1 MNASPFI
8 LFGNIHIVTMAII
21 GLVAVFLPLV
31 CKNQSTSNKSLISKV
46 IAFII
51 LSHVIISPYKDLY
64 LLQNPYN
71 WREILPIHMCD
82 LSEIFLAAFLLGGP
96 KILYK
101 CAFFWGLAGASM
113 AIITP
118 DIPVIDLDYAFFMI
132 GHGMIVIGIMY
143 ATISLGNR
151 PYAKDI
157 LTVSAIT
164 AFVLLPAIYLINLAL
179 GDFINF
185 KGEVQPTN
193 YWYLIAKPAGASLMD
208 AFPEPPLH
216 LLITT
221 PLAIAMFYLIYIPYA
236 IKDKLAK

>member
-8 LFGNIHIVTMAII
+8 LFGNVHLITMVIIV
-21 GLVAVFLPLV
+21 LVAVFLPLV
-31 CKNQSTSNKSLISKV
+31 CKNQSISNKSLISKI

-51 LSHVIISPYKDLY
+51 LLHVIISPYKDLY

-164 AFVLLPAIYLINLAL
+164 AFVLLPIVYLINLIL
-179 GDFINF
+179 G
-185 KGEVQPTN
+185 EPAN

-208 AFPEPPLH
+208 AFPEPPFH

>member
-8 LFGNIHIVTMAII
+8 LFGNVHLVTIAII
-21 GLVAVFLPLV
+21 VLVAVLLPLV
-31 CKNQSTSNKSLISKV
+31 CKNRSTSNKSLISKI

-71 WREILPIHMCD
+71 WKEILPIHMCD

-164 AFVLLPAIYLINLAL
+164 AFVLLPIVYLINLIL
-179 GDFINF
+179 G
-185 KGEVQPTN
+185 EPAN

-221 PLAIAMFYLIYIPYA
+221 PLAIVMFYLIYIPYA
-236 IKDKLAK
+236 IKDKLVK

>member
-8 LFGNIHIVTMAII
+8 LFGNVHLITMALIA
-21 GLVAVFLPLV
+21 LVAVFLPLV
-31 CKNQSTSNKSLISKV
+31 CKNQSTSNKSLISKI

-132 GHGMIVIGIMY
+132 GHGMIVIGVMY

-157 LTVSAIT
+157 LTVSLIT
-164 AFVLLPAIYLINLAL
+164 AFVLLPIVYLINLIL
-179 GDFINF
+179 G
-185 KGEVQPTN
+185 EPAN

-208 AFPEPPLH
+208 AFPEPPYH

-221 PLAIAMFYLIYIPYA
+221 PLAIATFCLIYIPYA

>member
-8 LFGNIHIVTMAII
+8 LFGNVHLITMVIIV
-21 GLVAVFLPLV
+21 LVAVFLPLV
-31 CKNQSTSNKSLISKV
+31 CKNQSISNKSLISKI

-132 GHGMIVIGIMY
+132 GHGMIVIGVMY

-157 LTVSAIT
+157 LTVSLIT
-164 AFVLLPAIYLINLAL
+164 AFVLFPIVYLINLIL
-179 GDFINF
+179 G
-185 KGEVQPTN
+185 EPAN

-208 AFPEPPLH
+208 AFPEPPYH

-221 PLAIAMFYLIYIPYA
+221 PLAIATFCLIYIPYA

>member
-164 AFVLLPAIYLINLAL
+164 AFVLLPIVYLINLML
-179 GDFINF
+179 G
-185 KGEVQPTN
+185 EPAN

>member
-8 LFGNIHIVTMAII
+8 LFGNVHLITMVIIV
-21 GLVAVFLPLV
+21 LVAVFLPLV
-31 CKNQSTSNKSLISKV
+31 CKNQSISNKSLISKI

-71 WREILPIHMCD
+71 WKEILPIHMCD

-132 GHGMIVIGIMY
+132 GHGMIVIGVMY

-151 PYAKDI
+151 PYVKDI
-157 LTVSAIT
+157 LTVSLIT
-164 AFVLLPAIYLINLAL
+164 AFVLLPIVYLINLIL
-179 GDFINF
+179 G
-185 KGEVQPTN
+185 EPAN

-208 AFPEPPLH
+208 AFPEPPYH

-221 PLAIAMFYLIYIPYA
+221 PLAIATFCLIYIPYA

>member
-8 LFGNIHIVTMAII
+8 LFGNVHLITMVIIV
-21 GLVAVFLPLV
+21 LVAVFLPLI
-31 CKNQSTSNKSLISKV
+31 CKNQSISNKSLISKI

-132 GHGMIVIGIMY
+132 GHGMIVIGVMY

-157 LTVSAIT
+157 LTVSLIT
-164 AFVLLPAIYLINLAL
+164 AFVLLPIVYLINLIL
-179 GDFINF
+179 G
-185 KGEVQPTN
+185 EPAN

-208 AFPEPPLH
+208 AFPEPPYH

-221 PLAIAMFYLIYIPYA
+221 PLAIATFCLIYIPYA

>member
-21 GLVAVFLPLV
+21 VLVAVFLPLV

-71 WREILPIHMCD
+71 WKEILPIHMCD

-132 GHGMIVIGIMY
+132 GHGMIVIGVIY

-157 LTVSAIT
+157 LTVSLIT
-164 AFVLLPAIYLINLAL
+164 AFVLLPIVYLINLIL
-179 GDFINF
+179 G
-185 KGEVQPTN
+185 EPAN

-208 AFPEPPLH
+208 AFPEPPYH

-221 PLAIAMFYLIYIPYA
+221 PLAIVTFYLIYIPYA

>member
-21 GLVAVFLPLV
+21 VLVAVFLPLV

-101 CAFFWGLAGASM
+101 CAFF
-113 AIITP
+113 
-118 DIPVIDLDYAFFMI
+118 
-132 GHGMIVIGIMY
+132 
-143 ATISLGNR
+143 
-151 PYAKDI
+151 
-157 LTVSAIT
+157 
-164 AFVLLPAIYLINLAL
+164 
-179 GDFINF
+179 GD
-185 KGEVQPTN
+185 
-193 YWYLIAKPAGASLMD
+193 
-208 AFPEPPLH
+208 
-216 LLITT
+216 
-221 PLAIAMFYLIYIPYA
+221 
-236 IKDKLAK
+236 

>member
-8 LFGNIHIVTMAII
+8 LFGNIHLITMAII
-21 GLVAVFLPLV
+21 VLVAVFLPLV

-71 WREILPIHMCD
+71 WRETLPIHMCD

-164 AFVLLPAIYLINLAL
+164 AFVLLPIVYLINLIL
-179 GDFINF
+179 G
-185 KGEVQPTN
+185 EPAN

>member
-8 LFGNIHIVTMAII
+8 LFGNVHLITMAII
-21 GLVAVFLPLV
+21 VLVAVFLPLV
-31 CKNQSTSNKSLISKV
+31 CKNQSISNKSLISKI

-51 LSHVIISPYKDLY
+51 LLHVIISPYKDLY

-71 WREILPIHMCD
+71 WKEILPIHMCD

-164 AFVLLPAIYLINLAL
+164 AFVLLPIVYLINLIL
-179 GDFINF
+179 G
-185 KGEVQPTN
+185 EPAN

-208 AFPEPPLH
+208 AFPEPPFH

>member
-113 AIITP
+113 AVITP

-132 GHGMIVIGIMY
+132 GHGMIVIGVMY

-157 LTVSAIT
+157 LTVSLIT
-164 AFVLLPAIYLINLAL
+164 AFVLLPIVYLINLIL
-179 GDFINF
+179 G
-185 KGEVQPTN
+185 EPAN

-208 AFPEPPLH
+208 AFPEPPYH

-221 PLAIAMFYLIYIPYA
+221 PLAIATFCLIYIPYA

>member
-164 AFVLLPAIYLINLAL
+164 AFVLLPIVYLINLIL
-179 GDFINF
+179 G
-185 KGEVQPTN
+185 EPAN

-208 AFPEPPLH
+208 AFPEPPFH

>member
-1 MNASPFI
+1 MYLQ
-8 LFGNIHIVTMAII
+8 LFFFLW
-21 GLVAVFLPLV
+21 LV
-31 CKNQSTSNKSLISKV
+31 KTKSEQNKSFISKI

-51 LSHVIISPYKDLY
+51 LAHVIISPYKDLY
-64 LLQNPYN
+64 ILENPYN
-71 WREILPIHMCD
+71 WKEILPIHMCD
-82 LSEIFLAAFLLGGP
+82 LSEIFLASFLLGGP
-96 KILYK
+96 KFLYK

-132 GHGMIVIGIMY
+132 GHGMIVIGVMY

-157 LTVSAIT
+157 LSVSLVT
-164 AFVLLPAIYLINLAL
+164 AFVLLPIVYLINLVL
-179 GDFINF
+179 G
-185 KGEVQPTN
+185 EPAN

-208 AFPEPPLH
+208 AFPEPPFH
-216 LLITT
+216 LLITI
-221 PLAIAMFYLIYIPYA
+221 PLAIATFYLIYIPYA